1 MQADRGVSFA
11 DVQFASCQDQDSEAH
26 DLMNRFVPLKS
37 GVWDSHL
44 QKFCQYPNK
53 ELYITSMKC
62 YIIMIAKK
70 DHTHYHK
77 GEKKGQLIDTFKQT
91 L

>member
-11 DVQFASCQDQDSEAH
+11 DVQFASCQDQDSEAD
-26 DLMNRFVPLKS
+26 DLMNTFVPLKS
-37 GVWDSHL
+37 GVQDSHL

-53 ELYITSMKC
+53 ESYIKGMKS
-62 YIIMIAKK
+62 YIIMIAPK
-70 DHTHYHK
+70 DHTHYNK
-77 GEKKGQLIDTFKQT
+77 GEKKGNIMDTFKWR